1 MGRRLFFSRA
11 EREANIHKHAES
23 DELVRSYKSAGV
35 SFTAESG
42 REDWLPAPFDLGETA
57 DLASFLSQLE
67 EQGFAGFDSGELF
80 LTWRRVYEI
89 RSSQDYGAS
98 YPLLMLPPTSP
109 LRPCLASHGSFSD
122 ADFSIF
128 ISGWV
133 ASDGTP
139 VRENPRITGAII
151 ATQQQVALLEREV
164 WQTLT
169 AVAAFHER
177 KMHDRTAES
186 NRMCWAGIRRHAKAA
201 NAVLSHFLE
210 STVVVAPDKLTV
222 ELRKSEIAGGKVIEV
237 LPNFPGQPPGW
248 LQTFDRFA
256 QVRNRYEVA
265 HGEGLTHVVVT
276 PEVQTVLK
284 EVKRM
289 PARRVAGE
297 RAEAFIRNPFAT
309 LGPDADKVIDAAQF
323 EQARAQAGIS
333 FVRFTA
339 RVEHDRLNAKL
350 SVSLLVEEG
359 DGGSSEV
366 LPFADPAELEKF
378 IAKVEGRMAREAQ
391 CCPWHGHE
399 LEILGDTP
407 DQVAILREAL
417 LEWRAQGRHKPS
429 EIFDLSLYSER
440 VEGFGQEKPYFSPFI
455 ARQREGVGWFPDNV
469 IFGVQY
475 TPEGSEKPIAMG
487 LSEETFQQF
496 EQALQRAKHDHRA
509 EFVPPGFPRPIAVAQ
524 AEVMLTAFKEA
535 QRKVAAHNF
544 NPEKQWVRPPRRRN
558 GLVVKSNV
566 DKLDY
571 AELRGALSL
580 PPKTK
585 PVLPT
590 ALRRDV
596 SLKDHQLDG
605 VAWLQHL
612 WSLSPGA
619 CRGALLADD
628 MGLGKTI
635 QLLTFIAGCLE
646 RDPAIDPVLIVAP
659 VSLLENWK
667 EEIDKFFK
675 PGTFPVLTLYGP
687 ALREKRLP
695 REAIEDELLH
705 AGIVR
710 LLVRGWL
717 GNAKVVL
724 TNYETLRDLEFSLAR
739 QKWSVMVCDEAQKIK
754 TPNAMV
760 SRSAKKQNARFKIA
774 STGTPVENTLTDL
787 WCLFDYIQPGFL
799 GSLKDFAERYRRPIE
814 AETDEEKARVEELRN
829 RIAPQTLRRTKAEVA
844 KDLPLKIV
852 DRGCRALL
860 ISERQRAYYGDALA
874 KFKSGYGAR
883 SSLKNHLG
891 LLLYL
896 RTVCSD
902 PRPPGP
908 GSLNLQ
914 TLAELEQCSPKMR
927 WMLRELVRIRGR
939 AEKVIVFCEFKELQR
954 TIQRAIAERLGFV
967 ADIINGDTSSAAERT
982 DNREKRIRVFQETP
996 GFGVII
1002 LSPLAVGFGV
1012 NIQAANHVI
1021 HFTRTWNPAREDQAT
1036 DRAYRIGQTE
1046 DVFVYYPVVTARDFV
1061 TFDEK
1066 LDQLL
1071 ELKRKLSQDMLN
1083 GCGDVGPSDFSGLQD
1098 LGGSTA
1104 SALFVS
1110 LPKPVQRY
1118 SDTDSDTFAQQS
1130 GPN

>member
-1 MGRRLFFSRA
+1 MGRRLFFSRT
-11 EREANIHKHAES
+11 EREANIHKQAEF
-23 DELVRSYKSAGV
+23 DRLVSSYNSAGV
-35 SFTAESG
+35 SFTAES
-42 REDWLPAPFDLGETA
+42 RRDDWLPSPFDLGETS

-67 EQGFAGFDSGELF
+67 EQGLADFDSGELF

-89 RSSQDYGAS
+89 KSSRDYGTS
-98 YPLLMLPPTSP
+98 YPLLMLPPTST

-133 ASDGTP
+133 ASDGAP

-151 ATQQQVALLEREV
+151 ATRQQVALLEREV

-177 KMHDRTAES
+177 TVQDRTAES
-186 NRMCWAGIRRHAKAA
+186 NRMRWAAIRRHAKAA
-201 NAVLSHFLE
+201 KAELSHYLE

-222 ELRKSEIAGGKVIEV
+222 ELRKSDIPGGKVIEV
-237 LPNFPGQPPGW
+237 LPNFKDQPPGW

-256 QVRNRYEVA
+256 QVRDRYEVA
-265 HGEGLTHVVVT
+265 HGEGLTHVVMT

-297 RAEAFIRNPFAT
+297 RAEAFVRNPFAT

-323 EQARAQAGIS
+323 EEARAKAGIS

-339 RVEHDRLNAKL
+339 RVEHDRLNSKL
-350 SVSLLVEEG
+350 SVSLFVEEG
-359 DGGSSEV
+359 DGSSSEL
-366 LPFADPAELEKF
+366 LPFADPGELEKF
-378 IAKVEGRMAREAQ
+378 IAKLEGRMGREAQ
-391 CCPWHGHE
+391 CCPWQGYE
-399 LEILGDTP
+399 LEILGDTS
-407 DQVAILREAL
+407 DQVAILRDAL
-417 LEWRAQGRHKPS
+417 HAWRAQGRYKPS

-455 ARQREGVGWFPDNV
+455 AREREGDGWFPDNV
-469 IFGVQY
+469 IFGLQY
-475 TPEGSEKPIAMG
+475 TPEGSEKPVALS
-487 LSEETFQQF
+487 LSEEAFQQF
-496 EQALQRAKHDHRA
+496 KQALQRAKDEHQTD
-509 EFVPPGFPRPIAVAQ
+509 FTLPGFPKPVAVAQ
-524 AEVMLTAFKEA
+524 AEAMLTIFKQT
-535 QRKVAAHNF
+535 QREIAAHKF
-544 NPEKQWVRPPRRRN
+544 NPEKESVRRAPRRN

-566 DKLDY
+566 EKVDY
-571 AELRGALSL
+571 AELRGSLALPSR
-580 PPKTK
+580 TK
-585 PVLPT
+585 PLLP
-590 ALRRDV
+590 ASLRRDV
-596 SLKDHQLDG
+596 SLKEHQLKG

-612 WSLSPGA
+612 WGLSPGA

-635 QLLTFIAGCLE
+635 QLLTFIASCLE
-646 RDPAIDPVLIVAP
+646 RDPAIDPFLIVAP

-667 EEIDKFFK
+667 EEIDKFFE
-675 PGTFPVLTLYGP
+675 PGTLPVLTLYGS

-695 REAIEDELLH
+695 REAIADELVH
-705 AGIVR
+705 AGIAR

-717 GNAKVVL
+717 GGAKVVL
-724 TNYETLRDLEFSLAR
+724 TTYETLRDLEFSLAR

-787 WCLFDYIQPGFL
+787 WCLFDYIQPGLL
-799 GSLKDFAERYRRPIE
+799 GSLKDFGDRYRMPIE
-814 AETDEEKARVEELRN
+814 AETEAEKARVAELRAL
-829 RIAPQTLRRTKAEVA
+829 IEPQKLRRTKAEVA
-844 KDLPLKIV
+844 KDLPFKVV
-852 DRGCRALL
+852 DSGCRALP
-860 ISERQRAYYGDALA
+860 ISEWQRAYYGKAVAQFRNGDGGRLPTTT
-874 KFKSGYGAR
+874 
-883 SSLKNHLG
+883 KNHLG

-908 GSLNLQ
+908 CSLNMQ
-914 TLAELEQCSPKMR
+914 PLAELEQYSPKMR
-927 WMLRELVRIRGR
+927 WMLAQLARIKRR
-939 AEKVIVFCEFKELQR
+939 DEKAIVFCEFKELQR

-967 ADIINGDTSSAAERT
+967 ADIINGDTPAATET
-982 DNREKRIRVFQETP
+982 NNRQKRLRVFQQTG

-1012 NIQAANHVI
+1012 SIQAANHVI

-1036 DRAYRIGQTE
+1036 DRAYRIGQTK
-1046 DVFVYYPVVTARDFV
+1046 DVFVYYPVVVAQDFV

-1071 ELKRKLSQDMLN
+1071 EIKRKLSQDMLN
-1083 GCGDVGPSDFSGLQD
+1083 GCGDLGLAEFSDLQD
-1098 LGGSTA
+1098 VGGATVFDTHPDSRAHEAISGHGTTA
-1104 SALFVS
+1104 SC
-1110 LPKPVQRY
+1110 
-1118 SDTDSDTFAQQS
+1118 
-1130 GPN
+1130 

>member
-1 MGRRLFFSRA
+1 MGHRNFFSRA
-11 EREANIHKHAES
+11 EREANMHKLAGP
-23 DELVRSYKSAGV
+23 DRLVRSYKSTGV
-35 SFTAESG
+35 SFTAESR
-42 REDWLPAPFDLGETA
+42 REDWFPVPFGLGETF

-67 EQGFAGFDSGELF
+67 EQGFADFNSGELF
-80 LTWRRVYEI
+80 VSWRRVYQI
-89 RSSQDYGAS
+89 KSSRDYGTS
-98 YPLLMLPPTSP
+98 YPLLMLPHTSP

-133 ASDGTP
+133 ASDGAP

-151 ATQQQVALLEREV
+151 ATDQQVALLDCEV
-164 WQTLT
+164 WKTLT

-177 KMHDRTAES
+177 KMQNRTADS
-186 NRMCWAGIRRHAKAA
+186 NRMCWAEIRRHAKAA
-201 NAVLSHFLE
+201 KAQLSHFLE

-248 LQTFDRFA
+248 LQTFDRFG
-256 QVRNRYEVA
+256 QVRDRYEVA
-265 HGEGLTHVVVT
+265 HGEGLTHVVIT

-297 RAEAFIRNPFAT
+297 RAEAFVRNPFAT
-309 LGPDADKVIDAAQF
+309 LGPDADKVIDATQF
-323 EQARAQAGIS
+323 EEARAKAGIS

-339 RVEHDRLNAKL
+339 RVEHDRLN
-350 SVSLLVEEG
+350 SRVRVSLVVEEG
-359 DGGSSEV
+359 DEGSSAV
-366 LPFADPAELEKF
+366 LPFADPDELEKF
-378 IAKVEGRMAREAQ
+378 LAKIEARMGREAQ
-391 CCPWHGHE
+391 CCPWQGYE
-399 LEILGDTP
+399 LEILGDTS
-407 DQVAILREAL
+407 DQVAILRAAL
-417 LEWRAQGRHKPS
+417 HEWRVQGRYRAA
-429 EIFDLSLYSER
+429 EILDLSLYSER

-455 ARQREGVGWFPDNV
+455 AREREGDGWFPDNV
-469 IFGVQY
+469 IFGLQY
-475 TPEGSEKPIAMG
+475 TPDGFEKPIALS
-487 LSEETFQQF
+487 LSEEAFQQF
-496 EQALQRAKHDHRA
+496 KQALQRAKDEHRT
-509 EFVPPGFPRPIAVAQ
+509 EFVLAGFPQPVTVAQ
-524 AEVMLTAFKEA
+524 AEVMLTIFQQA
-535 QRKVAAHNF
+535 QRDVAAHKF
-544 NPEKQWVRPPRRRN
+544 NPEKESVRVAPKRN

-566 DKLDY
+566 AKVDY
-571 AELRGALSL
+571 AELRGSLSL
-580 PPKTK
+580 PPRTK
-585 PVLPT
+585 PLLPT
-590 ALRRDV
+590 TLRRDV
-596 SLKDHQLDG
+596 SLKDHQLKG

-635 QLLTFIAGCLE
+635 QLLTFIAYCLE
-646 RDPAIDPVLIVAP
+646 RDPGIDPFLIVAP

-667 EEIDKFFK
+667 EEIDKFFE
-675 PGTFPVLTLYGP
+675 PGTLPVLTLYGS

-695 REAIEDELLH
+695 RKAIEDELVH
-705 AGIVR
+705 AGIAR
-710 LLVRGWL
+710 LLVRDWL
-717 GNAKVVL
+717 GSAKVVL
-724 TNYETLRDLEFSLAR
+724 TTYETLRDLEFSLAR

-787 WCLFDYIQPGFL
+787 WCLFDYIQPGLL
-799 GSLKDFAERYRRPIE
+799 GSLKDFGDRYRRPIE
-814 AETDEEKARVEELRN
+814 AETEAEKARVGELRAL
-829 RIAPQTLRRTKAEVA
+829 IEPQKLRRTKAEVA
-844 KDLPLKIV
+844 KDLPFKIV
-852 DRGCRALL
+852 DAGCRALP
-860 ISERQRAYYGDALA
+860 ISARQRADYGRAVA
-874 KFKSGYGAR
+874 QFKHGDGAR
-883 SSLKNHLG
+883 TALKNHLG

-908 GSLNLQ
+908 SSLNLQ
-914 TLAELEQCSPKMR
+914 PLAELEQYSPKMR
-927 WMLRELVRIRGR
+927 WMLTQLARIKRR
-939 AEKVIVFCEFKELQR
+939 DEKAIVFCEFKELQR

-967 ADIINGDTSSAAERT
+967 AEIINGDTSAAAET
-982 DNREKRIRVFQETP
+982 NNRQKRLRGFQQTA

-1036 DRAYRIGQTE
+1036 DRAYRIGQTK
-1046 DVFVYYPVVTARDFV
+1046 DVFVYYPVVVAQDFV

-1071 ELKRKLSQDMLN
+1071 EIKRKLSQDMLN
-1083 GCGDVGPSDFSGLQD
+1083 GCGDVGPSDFADLQD
-1098 LGGSTA
+1098 VGGSTVFDTLPESRDLEA
-1104 SALFVS
+1104 VS
-1110 LPKPVQRY
+1110 GR
-1118 SDTDSDTFAQQS
+1118 
-1130 GPN
+1130 